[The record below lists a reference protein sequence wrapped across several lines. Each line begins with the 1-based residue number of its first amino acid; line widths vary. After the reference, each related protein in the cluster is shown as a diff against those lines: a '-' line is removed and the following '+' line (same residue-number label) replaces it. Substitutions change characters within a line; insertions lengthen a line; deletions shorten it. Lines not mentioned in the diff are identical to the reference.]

1 MVIIS
6 ECFEFNTEF
15 IKVLEIQEDYLRLC
29 IQKQERV
36 SSCINHAI
44 WKHEKNIDLHV
55 KNSRK
60 NSEYVILLHLLFL
73 NLILGKSWISQ
84 LSENLPQQ
92 IDHR

>member
-1 MVIIS
+1 MFIEVIILDLGQGFKSYLWQLVVIIS

-44 WKHEKNIDLHV
+44 WKHEKNINLHV
-55 KNSRK
+55 KNSR
-60 NSEYVILLHLLFL
+60 
-73 NLILGKSWISQ
+73 
-84 LSENLPQQ
+84 
-92 IDHR
+92 